1 MRPNE
6 TDSLGVRDLAKARIE
21 KEWRLWATIA
31 GIFVLIVAF
40 LYWESRPPT
49 EGGELLYR
57 VTKVLD
63 DGKLDLKGG
72 GKSLQ
77 FKLVALEVPPAQADA
92 FKEFLTQALKD
103 NWVRIK
109 AVREE
114 AGGVGVGFVFLS
126 GEDLHARVIRQGLAK
141 MDRDAKGFDVRP
153 YIELEL
159 EAKQARRGMWASS
172 SEGAK

>member
-1 MRPNE
+1 M
-6 TDSLGVRDLAKARIE
+6 AKARIE
-21 KEWRLWATIA
+21 KEWRLWAIIA

-141 MDRDAKGFDVRP
+141 MDREAKGFDVRP

-172 SEGAK
+172 SERAK